1 MDDGPNTAR
10 SPDPRTLPELVS
22 QLTTDLATLVRQES
36 ELVRTE
42 MGEKLEALGKGA
54 GEILAGGI
62 FVLAA
67 LGVLLAAL
75 VAGLAEYMHP
85 AFAALLVGVAVA
97 AVGILLIRGGLKALK
112 PSSLAPT
119 RSARQLRKDAQLV
132 KGRQNG
138 QVIGGR

>member
-1 MDDGPNTAR
+1 MDDGLHTPR
-10 SPDPRTLPELVS
+10 PPDPRTLPERVS

-42 MGEKLEALGKGA
+42 MNEKVNAFGRGA

-75 VAGLAEYMHP
+75 VAGLSEYMHP
-85 AFAALLVGVAVA
+85 AFAALIVGVVVAV
-97 AVGILLIRGGLKALK
+97 VGIVLIRGGLKALK
-112 PSSLAPT
+112 PSSLKPT
-119 RSARQLRKDAQLV
+119 RSVRQLQKDAQLV
-132 KGRQNG
+132 KGR
-138 QVIGGR
+138 